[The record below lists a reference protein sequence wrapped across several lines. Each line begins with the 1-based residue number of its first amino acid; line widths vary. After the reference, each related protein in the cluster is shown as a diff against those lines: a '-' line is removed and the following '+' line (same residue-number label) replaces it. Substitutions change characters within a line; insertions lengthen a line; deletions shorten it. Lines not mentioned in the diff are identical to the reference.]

1 MSMNVIIMMTFS
13 ITHLWQKKKKTG
25 AKNMSARLE
34 TLIRSAIIIGM
45 GVDMLQGQVRF
56 WLLRLKSCVLEEADL

>member
-1 MSMNVIIMMTFS
+1 MTE
-13 ITHLWQKKKKTG
+13 KKKKTG